1 MMKLRCKY
9 TEYSDIIKKNLT
21 KMTKISDRVRFVIEN
36 EKVTVNKFS
45 QNLGYERSQTIHD
58 ILNSKSNPSYDFF
71 YKFVKSE
78 YSEFYNLHWLIT
90 GEGEMLKNQI
100 VEDSGKKNIP
110 LVTQSA
116 VAGFGSMDFLIKEAD
131 VKAYYSIPKFNH
143 CKVDFMIEIS
153 GSSMY
158 PKYNSGD
165 VVACTILHERSFI
178 QWNKCHIIATREQGI
193 LCKRLRPSQTES
205 CITAVSDND
214 NYPPFDIPVS
224 DITGIALVVGV
235 IRLE

>member
-1 MMKLRCKY
+1 MREKF
-9 TEYSDIIKKNLT
+9 S
-21 KMTKISDRVRFVIEN
+21 RFVIYMN
-36 EKVTVNKFS
+36 FKGLNDNRVTVECGLAQGLLNQARRGES
-45 QNLGYERSQTIHD
+45 DLGPKSID
-58 ILNSKSNPSYDFF
+58 KILKTYQDLSRT
-71 YKFVKSE
+71 
-78 YSEFYNLHWLIT
+78 WLLT
-90 GEGEMLKNQI
+90 GEGEMLKNKI
-100 VEDSGKKNIP
+100 AVDSGKKNIP

-116 VAGFGSMDFLIKEAD
+116 VAGFGNMDFMIKEAD
-131 VKAYYSIPKFNH
+131 VKAYYVIPKFNH

-193 LCKRLRPSQTES
+193 LCKRLRPSQAEG
-205 CITAVSDND
+205 CITAVSDNE
-214 NYPPFDIPVS
+214 NYPPFDIPVA

>member
-1 MMKLRCKY
+1 MREKF
-9 TEYSDIIKKNLT
+9 S
-21 KMTKISDRVRFVIEN
+21 RFVIYMKYKGLN
-36 EKVTVNKFS
+36 DNRVTVECGLS
-45 QNLGYERSQTIHD
+45 QSLLHQARQGKSDLGAKTID
-58 ILNSKSNPSYDFF
+58 KILSTYQDLSRK
-71 YKFVKSE
+71 
-78 YSEFYNLHWLIT
+78 WLVT
-90 GEGEMLKNQI
+90 GEGEML
-100 VEDSGKKNIP
+100 VSDVSGPNSPIEMTPQKPTATSIP

-116 VAGFGSMDFLIKEAD
+116 VAGFGNMDFMIKEAD
-131 VKAYYSIPKFNH
+131 VKAYYVIPKFNH

-193 LCKRLRPSQTES
+193 LCKRLRPSQAEG
-205 CITAVSDND
+205 CITAVSDNE

>member
-1 MMKLRCKY
+1 MERRIDRFDKYMKYKGLNDNQVTVQLSLSVGTIGKSRK
-9 TEYSDIIKKNLT
+9 ENRDLS
-21 KMTKISDRVRFVIEN
+21 SSVIE
-36 EKVTVNKFS
+36 K
-45 QNLGYERSQTIHD
+45 
-58 ILNSKSNPSYDFF
+58 ILNF
-71 YKFVKSE
+71 YTDLDR
-78 YSEFYNLHWLIT
+78 NWLLF
-90 GEGEMLKNQI
+90 GEGEMLKRESKEPDTPVINTPQKPTAN
-100 VEDSGKKNIP
+100 SIP

-116 VAGFGSMDFLIKEAD
+116 VAGFGNMDFMIKEAD
-131 VKAYYSIPKFNH
+131 VKAYYVIPKFNH

-193 LCKRLRPSQTES
+193 LCKRLRPSQAEG
-205 CITAVSDND
+205 CITAVSDNE
-214 NYPPFDIPVS
+214 NYPPFDIPVA

>member
-1 MMKLRCKY
+1 MDKSLILK
-9 TEYSDIIKKNLT
+9 ELIEHYSDGKNADFAQKLGIKP
-21 KMTKISDRVRFVIEN
+21 
-36 EKVTVNKFS
+36 
-45 QNLGYERSQTIHD
+45 QTISTWMARNTFD
-58 ILNSKSNPSYDFF
+58 IELIYAKCEDIDAN
-71 YKFVKSE
+71 
-78 YSEFYNLHWLIT
+78 WLIT

-100 VEDSGKKNIP
+100 AEDSGKKIIP

-116 VAGFGSMDFLIKEAD
+116 VAGFGNMEFMIKEAD

-193 LCKRLRPSQTES
+193 LCKRLRPSQTKS